1 VRRIAA
7 ALLLIAACKSAPP
20 PPPPTFTSVPRGAL
34 DAMCLR
40 LKDEGISSELRVV
53 RNSQPLITPAS
64 LQALGEAAF
73 ARVAPNTDALQA
85 AAALSIPIDV
95 RPDSCARR
103 TIDRIDPM
111 RDSDAMILEFSTPF
125 PNPFSRKQIGVIA
138 RLSVGGESPTWY
150 WIPLMQQKDRWIAG
164 RPSTLSV
171 ME

>member
-1 VRRIAA
+1 MRRVAA
-7 ALLLIAACKSAPP
+7 AVLLIAACKHAPP

-53 RNSQPLITPAS
+53 RNSQPLISPAS

-73 ARVAPNTDALQA
+73 ARVAPNSNALEA
-85 AAALSIPIDV
+85 AAALSIPIEV

-103 TIDRIDPM
+103 TIDVIDPL
-111 RDSDAMILEFSTPF
+111 RDNDAMILEFSAPF
-125 PNPFSRKQIGVIA
+125 ANPFSKKQIGVLA
-138 RLSVGGESPTWY
+138 RLTVGGESPVWY
-150 WIPLMQQKDRWIAG
+150 WIPLTLQKDRWIAG

-171 ME
+171 TE

>member
-1 VRRIAA
+1 MRRIAA
-7 ALLLIAACKSAPP
+7 AVLLLAACKSAPP
-20 PPPPTFTSVPRGAL
+20 PPPVFTSVPRGAL

-53 RNSQPLITPAS
+53 HNSQPLITPAS

-73 ARVAPNTDALQA
+73 VRAAPSTEALQA

-111 RDSDAMILEFSTPF
+111 RDSDAMILEFSAPF
-125 PNPFSRKQIGVIA
+125 ANPFARKQIGVIA
-138 RLSVGGESPTWY
+138 RLTVGGESPVWY
-150 WIPLMQQKDRWIAG
+150 WIPLTQQKDRWIAG

>member
-7 ALLLIAACKSAPP
+7 AVLLIAACKHAPP

-40 LKDEGISSELRVV
+40 LKDEGISSDLRVV
-53 RNSQPLITPAS
+53 SKSQPLITQAS

-73 ARVAPNTDALQA
+73 ARIAPNTDALQA

-103 TIDRIDPM
+103 TIDVIDPM

-125 PNPFSRKQIGVIA
+125 ANPFARKQIGVLA
-138 RLSVGGESPTWY
+138 RLTVGGESPTWY
-150 WIPLMQQKDRWIAG
+150 WIPLMAQKDRWIAG
-164 RPSTLSV
+164 QPSTLSV